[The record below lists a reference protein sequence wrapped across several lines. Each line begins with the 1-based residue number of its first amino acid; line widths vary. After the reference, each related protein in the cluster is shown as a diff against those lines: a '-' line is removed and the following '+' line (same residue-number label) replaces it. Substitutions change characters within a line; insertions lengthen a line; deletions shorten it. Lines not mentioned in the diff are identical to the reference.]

1 MRHFVQFQS
10 TGFLSFELPT
20 RALSGSITGSIF
32 NSNAGITGVS
42 ASFTTSSINTT
53 VQTAVSAA
61 AMSLVVA
68 GTIAP
73 VKNHRYLIGVSEE
86 QNGEFITLRSF
97 TTSGGNTTLN
107 LMRPLTF
114 SYPAGEPVSDTTVV
128 LTIGT
133 GSTGQVNWNNYAK
146 LEYIPSSSLGFAAPF
161 ADSIHKSFD
170 VTRFIPVTTL
180 SVEDLRDFDPQ
191 LAKKG
196 MQGLSV
202 YNLMTK
208 AWEMLLARVG
218 ARSNMGGIV
227 GSVDLTVPHSYLTRR
242 LIAELDPEMKE
253 HADMLSQRFNEEF
266 ESILGVAAIDSTGD
280 GRIQPWER
288 FRNAIRFSRS

>member
-20 RALSGSITGSIF
+20 RALSGSITGSIY
-32 NSNAGITGVS
+32 NNNGGITGVS

-53 VQTAVSAA
+53 IQTAVSAA
-61 AMSLVVA
+61 AMSVVVA
-68 GTIAP
+68 GSITP

-86 QNGEFITLRSF
+86 QNGEFITLKSF
-97 TTSGGNTTLN
+97 TTAGGNTTLN

-114 SYPAGEPVSDTTVV
+114 SYSAGEPVGDTTVV

-133 GSTGQVNWNNYAK
+133 GSTGQVNWNNYAT
-146 LEYIPSSSLGFAAPF
+146 LQYIPSSSLGFATDF
-161 ADSIHKSFD
+161 ADTIHKSFD
-170 VTRFIPVTTL
+170 ITRFIPITTL
-180 SVEDLRDFDPQ
+180 SIEDLRDFDPQ

-253 HADMLSQRFNEEF
+253 YADMLSQRFNEEF
-266 ESILGVAAIDSTGD
+266 ESILGVAAIDRSGD

-288 FRNAIRFSRS
+288 FRQSVKFSRS

>member
-1 MRHFVQFQS
+1 MRHFIQFQS

-20 RALSGSITGSIF
+20 RALSGSITGSIY
-32 NSNAGITGVS
+32 NNNAGITQLS
-42 ASFTTSSINTT
+42 ASFTTGSINTT

-86 QNGEFITLRSF
+86 QNGEMITLKSF
-97 TTSGGNTTLN
+97 SVAGGNTTLN
-107 LMRPLTF
+107 LMRPLVF
-114 SYPAGEPVSDTTVV
+114 SYAAGEPVADTTVV
-128 LTIGT
+128 LTIPT
-133 GSTGQVNWNNYAK
+133 GSTGLVSWNNYAK
-146 LEYIPSSSLGFAAPF
+146 LEYIASSSLGFAAPF
-161 ADSIHKSFD
+161 SDSIHKSFD

-266 ESILGVAAIDSTGD
+266 ESILGVAAIDKNGD

-288 FRNAIRFSRS
+288 FRQSIKFSRS